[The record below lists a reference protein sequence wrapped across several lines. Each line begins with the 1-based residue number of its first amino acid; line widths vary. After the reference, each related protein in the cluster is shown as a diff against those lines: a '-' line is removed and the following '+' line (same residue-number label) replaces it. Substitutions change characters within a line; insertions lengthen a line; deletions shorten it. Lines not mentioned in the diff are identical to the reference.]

1 MGANPRLNWYEA
13 PSSAHRE
20 EARRLLEQIGLGNEA
35 DRDFLTL
42 SEGQKQLALLC
53 RALMQNAPVML
64 FDEPDSALDY
74 GNRKKILS
82 RIAAIIKEDRYGG
95 LITIHDPDYAL
106 HYCDE
111 IIILKDGVIRETIC
125 CRNVT
130 EDGRKEAERKL
141 KIIYPDIEVI
151 SFNGRFLT
159 VK

>member
-95 LITIHDPDYAL
+95 TDY
-106 HYCDE
+106 
-111 IIILKDGVIRETIC
+111 
-125 CRNVT
+125 N
-130 EDGRKEAERKL
+130 
-141 KIIYPDIEVI
+141 P
-151 SFNGRFLT
+151 
-159 VK
+159 